1 MKAGISNLEAN
12 MKKLRVQHNGYEF
25 SLYTYENSVMQT
37 IQIWFIESLMEQAVG
52 RARLLRYDC
61 EVKVYSG
68 FPVAQARFESL

>member
-1 MKAGISNLEAN
+1 MKAGISNLEVN

-25 SLYTYENSVMQT
+25 SLYTFEKPTMQI
-37 IQIWFIESLMEQAVG
+37 IQMWFIESLMEQAVG

-68 FPVAQARFESL
+68 FPVAQANFITV